1 MKSQSLAITGADR
14 VTIRVL
20 TDNYYDALRP
30 DSRYARRYRSSP
42 GRCIHAEHGLAFYIE
57 TESGGRSGACM
68 FDFGLD
74 PVGVKN
80 NMDLFDINIGK
91 ANAFGLSHGHFD
103 HFTGAAEILMRKRSG
118 IKDGTPFYV
127 GREAFLH
134 RYSLQPGTDTPMDLG
149 QLYKEDLEA
158 SGVKI
163 HEVSDP
169 MEMIPGG
176 YISGDI
182 ERVTSYES
190 PVSNLLVKR
199 ANELVPDD
207 FPGEQALF
215 FNVKDKGLVIISG
228 CAHAGIVN
236 TVRHVQN
243 ITGINEVHA
252 VLGGFHLINAGQE
265 KIMDTV
271 TEMQSINP
279 DIIVPLHCTGFEAV
293 IAIRGALPDAFILN
307 TAGTQYIFES

>member
-1 MKSQSLAITGADR
+1 MKSQGLTITDADR

-30 DSRYARRYRSSP
+30 DSEYARRYRSSP

-57 TESGGRSGACM
+57 TESKGRSGACM

-74 PVGVKN
+74 PAGVEN
-80 NMDLFDINIGK
+80 NMDLLGINIEN
-91 ANAFGLSHGHFD
+91 ADAFGLSHGHFD
-103 HFTGAAEILMRKRSG
+103 HFTGAAEILKRKRSI
-118 IKDGTPFYV
+118 IKDKAPFYV

-134 RYSLQPGTDTPMDLG
+134 RYSLQPGTDSPVDLG
-149 QLYKEDLEA
+149 QLCKDDLEA
-158 SGVKI
+158 SGVKV

-169 MEMIPGG
+169 MEIIPGG

-182 ERVTSYES
+182 ERITSYENPAS
-190 PVSNLLVKR
+190 GLLVKR
-199 ANELVPDD
+199 AGELVPDD

-236 TVRHVQN
+236 TIRHIQN
-243 ITGINEVHA
+243 ITGIKKVHA
-252 VLGGFHLINAGQE
+252 VLGGFHLINAGQD
-265 KIMDTV
+265 KIMNTV
-271 TEMQSINP
+271 TEMQSIDP
-279 DIIVPLHCTGFEAV
+279 DIIAPLHCTGFEAV
-293 IAIRGALPDAFILN
+293 IAIREALPDAFILN